1 MVAPQFHH
9 TSAVAHGNSGSF
21 SSSSLCIRA
30 AAVGNGSCRSSSGEF
45 PESRG
50 CGFKHCNC
58 DNEKCLKK
66 CSRVYQLYYI
76 PKIIQEGFPFTF
88 WILVIQLLFIIQL
101 HAQRHS
107 AVHQHCHQRLLACTT
122 TPSCVVGYVAHVA
135 LVKIFAGPG
144 KGPRHLRQ
152 GGQDEERIKSKEFR

>member
-1 MVAPQFHH
+1 MVTPQFHH

-30 AAVGNGSCRSSSGEF
+30 AAVGNGSCRSSSVEF

-50 CGFKHCNC
+50 SGFKHCNY

-66 CSRVYQLYYI
+66 CSGVYQV

-107 AVHQHCHQRLLACTT
+107 AVHQHCHQRLLAYTT

-152 GGQDEERIKSKEFR
+152 GGQDEESIKSKEFR

>member
-30 AAVGNGSCRSSSGEF
+30 AAVGNGSCRSSSVEF

-50 CGFKHCNC
+50 SGFKHSNY

-66 CSRVYQLYYI
+66 CSGVYQLYTKNS
-76 PKIIQEGFPFTF
+76 PGGFSCYFLDF
-88 WILVIQLLFIIQL
+88 G
-101 HAQRHS
+101 HS
-107 AVHQHCHQRLLACTT
+107 APLHHSTSCPKALRCAPALPSKAPRLHHHAELCRGLRSARRPCQNICRSRKRAK
-122 TPSCVVGYVAHVA
+122 TP
-135 LVKIFAGPG
+135 
-144 KGPRHLRQ
+144 
-152 GGQDEERIKSKEFR
+152 